1 MQEHSDFDDS
11 FDHEECCSK
20 SENRP
25 AFPSPPSCLPERQQA
40 KLEAKIE
47 EANTLLLNLALS
59 NEQSEE
65 GRRVSFEGL
74 VGQWA
79 EVVLTREGE
88 AGLPAV
94 KKGNRIKI
102 KNSKESL
109 FKKKLAARKRRKRRA
124 VRPKAHAGKKKLP
137 QVTLPKSSV
146 LLYKQSGRVQLAGRN
161 FVLLKKKEQE
171 MIIPFSKIQS
181 IKSFTRH
188 RGLDKDPALL
198 DIDPALRRALMF
210 KFGETVASSPELI
223 HLFFKMTLPI
233 FLLGYID
240 KKVNIVLARNNIA
253 GHIHEV
259 DEETVTIVTAKRKQR
274 VIPLDSIYLIVSS
287 SL

>member
-1 MQEHSDFDDS
+1 MQEHSHFDDS
-11 FDHEECCSK
+11 FGHKEDCSK

-25 AFPSPPSCLPERQQA
+25 TFPSPPSCLPERQQEE
-40 KLEAKIE
+40 LEAKIDE
-47 EANTLLLNLALS
+47 TNALLLNLALS

-94 KKGNRIKI
+94 KKGNRTKI

-109 FKKKLAARKRRKRRA
+109 FKKKLAARKRKKRRT
-124 VRPKAHAGKKKLP
+124 VRLKAHAGKKKLP
-137 QVTLPKSSV
+137 QTALPKSSV

-161 FVLLKKKEQE
+161 FVLLKKKEHE
-171 MIIPFSKIQS
+171 IIIPFSKIKS

-188 RGLDKDPALL
+188 PGLEKGPALL
-198 DIDPALRRALMF
+198 DIDPVLRRALMF

-240 KKVNIVLARNNIA
+240 KKVNIVLSKKAIS

-259 DEETVTIVTAKRKQR
+259 DKETVTIITAQKKQR
-274 VIPLDSIYLIVSS
+274 VIPLDSICLIVSS
-287 SL
+287 SQ